1 MLKEI
6 SVESKERNEMIDITE
21 EIKSIILESKVFSGI
36 CVLYTPHTTA
46 GIIINENADPDVKN
60 DLLNALEKMV
70 PNINFQ
76 HSEGNSDSHLKSAL
90 VGKDKTLIIK
100 NSELVLGT
108 WDSIYFMEADGP
120 RRRKVFVK
128 ILADKQ

>member
-6 SVESKERNEMIDITE
+6 SVESKERNQLIDITD
-21 EIKSIILESKVFSGI
+21 KVQAIISESKVSSGI
-36 CVLYTPHTTA
+36 CVLYVPHTTA
-46 GIIINENADPDVKN
+46 GIIINENADPDVKT

-70 PNINFQ
+70 PKINFQ

-90 VGKDKTLIIK
+90 VGKEKTLIIK
-100 NSELVLGT
+100 NSELLLGT

-120 RRRKVFVK
+120 RRRKVYVK
-128 ILADKQ
+128 LLSDNQ